1 MENYKKG
8 MNNLDLDLPS
18 QVEYNRRKN
27 VEQDKVLST
36 LSSTVNTLVSQRP
49 SGFLPR
55 TYYGLQRG
63 NNTYRFPDGA
73 TINVSGLGGNVG
85 DAFELLSNEED
96 ENYIA
101 AIGVKAENGQLRITV
116 RGDYNIL
123 TQIYDIVNMRTG
135 EVINDYNLGSVTT
148 LSAASYLGNYP
159 ADENIDKQITVLH
172 NIETNEEN
180 IIFASVDFNGDGT
193 YNWIRIGGYS
203 SGIDG
208 KSIYSV
214 SDINIS
220 QILQNCMPNDSIM
233 ASKAFTYLTYNFNAG
248 DVYLIVNIN
257 PLEMTLI
264 GNIRGPQGIQGM
276 QGNPGSDG
284 VDGATPTIQDGY
296 WYINGV
302 NTNVKALGTDGRN
315 GTDGQSFQIQSG
327 LYSEPDNY
335 GEPNNVGPSGETLL
349 QIPTLPTTGVTGK
362 GYVVYDSLTTPLN
375 PYYDLYYAND
385 GDSDWTIIHPFGGL
399 KGEDGTNGYTPYIQ
413 DGYWYINGVNL
424 NVAATGPRGPQ
435 GPTGPQGPQGP
446 QGDPAIA
453 DAQLNE
459 NSMNAVANRA
469 VAIKIAEMDE
479 QIATNESNIQQNVSL
494 STPQTITAS
503 KTFEFNNDYVIIDSV
518 GVEVGDDSDDSIV
531 VENDKIRISDSNG
544 YSDLNKNNVS
554 LLNDIYNTNATN
566 PLAFMLNVY
575 PVGSIYLSTVNTNPG
590 TLFGGTWERI
600 QDRFLLGAGS
610 SYSAGS
616 TGGEATHTLTAD
628 EMPAH
633 THPMYVYQSNATD
646 TWNGNTGTRMVT
658 NNDVNSGNKTFWE
671 SQRMGNTGGGLP
683 HNNMPPYLAVYM
695 WKRTFLLLCRGCPP
709 FT

>member
-1 MENYKKG
+1 MKDYKTG
-8 MNNLDLDLPS
+8 INNLDLDLPS

-27 VEQDKVLST
+27 VEQDNVLKT
-36 LSSTVNTLVSQRP
+36 LSSTVNTIVSQRP

-55 TYYGLQRG
+55 TFYGLERG
-63 NNTYRFPDGA
+63 SNTYRFPQGT
-73 TINVSGLGGNVG
+73 TINISGLGGNVG
-85 DAFELLSNEED
+85 DAFEIIAPNEN

-101 AIGVKAENGQLRITV
+101 AIGIKTESGQLEITV
-116 RGDYNIL
+116 RGDYNDL
-123 TQIYDIVNMRTG
+123 HTVYDILNMRTG
-135 EVINDYNLGSVTT
+135 DVISDYNLGVVTT
-148 LSAASYLGNYP
+148 LSQASYLGNYP
-159 ADENIDKQITVLH
+159 ADENIDKQITVLY

-180 IIFASVDFNGDGT
+180 IIFASVDFNGDGK

-208 KSIYSV
+208 KSVYAV
-214 SDINIS
+214 SDTNIAH
-220 QILQNCMPNDSIM
+220 ILQNCMPRDSIM
-233 ASKAFTYLTYNFNAG
+233 ATKAFTYLTYNLNAG
-248 DVYLIVNIN
+248 DVYIIGNSN
-257 PLEMTLI
+257 PLEMTFS
-264 GNIRGPQGIQGM
+264 GNIRGPQGIQGI

-315 GTDGQSFQIQSG
+315 GTNGQSFQVQSG
-327 LYSEPDNY
+327 LYSEPENY
-335 GEPNNVGPSGETLL
+335 GESGNVGPAGEVLL
-349 QIPTLPTTGVTGK
+349 QLPTLPTTGVTGK
-362 GYVVYDSLTTPLN
+362 GYVVYDPLTTPLN

-435 GPTGPQGPQGP
+435 GPTGPTGPTGP

-494 STPQTITAS
+494 TTPQTITAS

-518 GVEVGDDSDDSIV
+518 GIEVGDDTDNSITI
-531 VENDKIRISDSNG
+531 ENDKVRFADSQG
-544 YSDLNKNNVS
+544 YADANKNNIS
-554 LLNDIYNTNATN
+554 FLNEEYNKNQTN
-566 PLAFMLNVY
+566 PVAHMLDVY
-575 PVGSIYLSTVNTNPG
+575 PVGSIYMSVVNTNPS
-590 TLFGGTWERI
+590 TLFGGTWQSLEGM
-600 QDRFLLGAGS
+600 FLLGANS
-610 SYSAGS
+610 NYPAGS
-616 TGGEATHTLTAD
+616 TGGEATHTLTNA
-628 EMPAH
+628 ELPTTNQNFFTGSGSAGWAA
-633 THPMYVYQSNATD
+633 PIASAGESNGVYSMTLNMTK
-646 TWNGNTGTRMVT
+646 GE
-658 NNDVNSGNKTFWE
+658 NK
-671 SQRMGNTGGGLP
+671 P

-695 WKRTFLLLCRGCPP
+695 WKRTA
-709 FT
+709 